1 MTLVGYGFVGQAAH
15 EILKRYGEVKII
27 DPAKGYPECY
37 ADNEI
42 YYIAIDPGLDF
53 SGLYD
58 VLDKIKERL
67 NPIVVIESTLSMDAL
82 RTIEWN
88 YRFPIIY
95 VPERVQPGGKKASVR
110 LYATLHCDDPEDAD
124 EAIRPIRDNYDLIE
138 VGPEQAVITK
148 LTENAYRYF
157 QIAFANLIS
166 ESFGEEVVGLVNT
179 HQNVKLM
186 QPGIGIGG
194 LCLEKDTDFFLDAL
208 PRNETLEELYK
219 FGKKI
224 PSVVAG
230 NIEEEILI
238 SNVWYQVKTISVFGK
253 AYKPNTNITTNSK
266 ALEIAE
272 KLRTRYE
279 VLHYDP
285 LIDAEVPK
293 GFFHSD
299 WLVVL
304 VGHAY
309 WEQYAKMFRK
319 VIDARSG
326 WARRV

>member
-1 MTLVGYGFVGQAAH
+1 MTLVGYGFVGQAAY

-37 ADNEI
+37 SDSEI

-67 NPIVVIESTLSMDAL
+67 NSIAIIESTLSMEAL
-82 RTIEWN
+82 RTIEWK

-124 EAIRPIRDNYDLIE
+124 EAIRPIKDNYDLIE

-166 ESFGEEVVGLVNT
+166 ESFGEGVVSLVNT
-179 HQNVKLM
+179 HQNVQLM

-194 LCLEKDTDFFLDAL
+194 LCLEKDTQFFLDAL
-208 PRNETLEELYK
+208 PRSETLEELYK

-224 PSVVAG
+224 PSIVAG
-230 NIEEEILI
+230 AIEAEIFT
-238 SNVWYQVKTISVFGK
+238 SSVGNRVKTISVFGK
-253 AYKPNTNITTNSK
+253 AYKPNTDIMRNSK
-266 ALEIAE
+266 AFEIVK
-272 KLRTRYE
+272 KLIQEFE

-285 LIDAEVPK
+285 LVDAEPPK
-293 GFFHSD
+293 GFFHSE

-304 VGHAY
+304 VGHDQ
-309 WEQYAKMFRK
+309 WRQYAAMFEK
-319 VIDARSG
+319 VIDARAG

>member
-42 YYIAIDPGLDF
+42 YYIAINPKLDF

-67 NPIVVIESTLSMDAL
+67 NSIAIIESTLSMEAL
-82 RTIEWN
+82 RTIEWK

-157 QIAFANLIS
+157 QIAFSNLIS

-194 LCLEKDTDFFLDAL
+194 LCLEKDTAFFLDSL
-208 PRNETLEELYK
+208 PRSEILYELYK

-230 NIEEEILI
+230 NIEEEIFTSSI
-238 SNVWYQVKTISVFGK
+238 GYQVKTISVFGK

-266 ALEIAE
+266 ALEIVE
-272 KLRTRYE
+272 KLRRNYE

-285 LIDAEVPK
+285 FVDDSCPK
-293 GFFHSD
+293 GFFHSE

-304 VGHAY
+304 VGHDQ
-309 WEQYAKMFRK
+309 WRQYAKMFKK